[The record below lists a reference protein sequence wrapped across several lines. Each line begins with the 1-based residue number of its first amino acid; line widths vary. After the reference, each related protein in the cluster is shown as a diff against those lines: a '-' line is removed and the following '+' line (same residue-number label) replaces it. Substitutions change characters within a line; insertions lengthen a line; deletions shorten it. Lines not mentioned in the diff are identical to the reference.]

1 MSRLF
6 PFFRFVTTAALVLF
20 LAAWIPA
27 AAQAQEAERTFPHSQ
42 DAVEKALAQIRPT
55 AKGRLPTLDGFVGT
69 TDQPLERYRSGYYE
83 CSIKVSPG
91 SPSGTLVRVTAK
103 VTAWY
108 TDSNPARSGYRTLPS
123 NGRLEAD
130 LLDRLAEILDPSG
143 SQAAGAPATGPL
155 SPSPSPSVPS
165 GAFRP
170 PSSEFPYRPAPSGER
185 TAPLPASG
193 AAGRAESAGTAAA
206 PGSESASTDAQRAQ
220 AEQHASEL
228 HNLAQNLEE
237 ILRNQSHPN
246 NLAAVRKSGTPVY
259 AKPFSTSQILFSA
272 EAEDEFQIMEV
283 QSAWV
288 HVQISGVS
296 RGWIRRAQLEMPEGF
311 AESPAKTG
319 DSTSAGG
326 ASFRMTRET
335 VTRFPGDWQPLRGKM
350 VKVFYVEPTA
360 GMATSAKEKLA
371 FAKSL
376 LTSAFPDSTPGADSA
391 AGVVVVFDAADGGQ
405 ISVTLADL
413 KQLQQ
418 GQISE
423 VVFWHRC
430 SLDPRESFEDTD
442 KR

>member
-6 PFFRFVTTAALVLF
+6 PFFRFVTAAALVLF

-55 AKGRLPTLDGFVGT
+55 AKGRLPTLDGFVGMT
-69 TDQPLERYRSGYYE
+69 EQPLERYRSGYYE

-91 SPSGTLVRVTAK
+91 SSGGTLVRVTAK

-143 SQAAGAPATGPL
+143 SQAGGAPSTGQL
-155 SPSPSPSVPS
+155 SPSPAPSVPS
-165 GAFRP
+165 SAFRLPNSTLPDNPP
-170 PSSEFPYRPAPSGER
+170 PSGGRA
-185 TAPLPASG
+185 APLPAAG
-193 AAGRAESAGTAAA
+193 GAGRVEGTGTASGPGTDPAA
-206 PGSESASTDAQRAQ
+206 AEAERAQ
-220 AEQHASEL
+220 AEQRASEL
-228 HNLAQNLEE
+228 HSLAQNLEE
-237 ILRNQSHPN
+237 ILRNQSHPD

-259 AKPFSTSQILFSA
+259 AKPLSTSQTLFSA
-272 EAEDEFQIMEV
+272 EAQDEFQVLEV
-283 QSAWV
+283 QTAWV
-288 HVQISGVS
+288 RVQISGAS

-376 LTSAFPDSTPGADSA
+376 LTSAFPDSTAGADSA

-405 ISVTLADL
+405 ISVTLPDL
-413 KQLQQ
+413 KLFQQ

-430 SLDPRESFEDTD
+430 SLDPRESFLDSD
-442 KR
+442 KP